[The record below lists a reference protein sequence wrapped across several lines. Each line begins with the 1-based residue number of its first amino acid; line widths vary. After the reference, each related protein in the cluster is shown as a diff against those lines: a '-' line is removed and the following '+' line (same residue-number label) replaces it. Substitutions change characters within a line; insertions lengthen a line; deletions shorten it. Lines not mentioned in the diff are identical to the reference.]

1 MTTTSKGAHAGVT
14 IHTIRTGS
22 VRIRAN
28 QVRGKGHGPFRLLRT
43 VTGIAWSDW
52 LPIFAWVIEHPEG
65 LIVVD
70 TGETAR
76 VSESGYFPAWHPF
89 FRRGLEARVTSADE
103 IGPQLEDRGLDPRQA
118 RWVVLTHLHT
128 DHAGGLHHFPNS
140 EILIDPR
147 EYTAASGMGGRLRG
161 YLPNRWP
168 AWLCPTFIDFAP
180 VPVGPFEQSMPLT
193 AGGDIVIVPTPGHTV
208 GHVSVVVR
216 TDEVTYFLAGDTSYT
231 EALMLEGHVDGVA
244 PDEDTARD
252 TLRRLRRLAELERL
266 VYLPAHDPA
275 SANRLLARRPVT
287 RERGRDLLRDT
298 RSAEPAFVRTNKS
311 GT

>member
-1 MTTTSKGAHAGVT
+1 MANTVETNGGATTVPSASGVT
-14 IHTIRTGS
+14 IHAIRTGS

-28 QVRGKGHGPFRLLRT
+28 QIQGRGRGPLRLLRT
-43 VTGIAWSDW
+43 YTGVAWSDW
-52 LPIFAWVIEHPEG
+52 LPIYAWAIDHPEG

-76 VSESGYFPAWHPF
+76 VAEPGYFPSWHPY
-89 FRRGLEARVTSADE
+89 FRRGVEEQVAPAAE
-103 IGPQLEDRGLDPRQA
+103 IGPQLEDRWLDPRQA

-147 EYTAASGMGGRLRG
+147 EYAAASGLRGKLRG
-161 YLPNRWP
+161 YLPHRLP
-168 AWLCPTFIDFAP
+168 TWLRPTFIDFAP
-180 VPVGPFEQSMPLT
+180 VPLGPFERSLPLT
-193 AGGDIVIVPTPGHTV
+193 AAGDVVIVPTPGHTV

-231 EALMLEGHVDGVA
+231 EAMMLEGHVDGVA
-244 PDEDTARD
+244 PDENEAHD
-252 TLRRLRRLAELERL
+252 TLGRIRAFAQQEPL

-275 SANRLLARRPVT
+275 SAGRLLARQAV
-287 RERGRDLLRDT
+287 LV
-298 RSAEPAFVRTNKS
+298 ART
-311 GT
+311 